1 MGNTEC
7 RSDGTR
13 AARNPLADNTELGSQ
28 THSGFCSQVWKSHK
42 CSLAR
47 EATPSAYTKPHF
59 HAELRA
65 RLDPAAATQ
74 GFDCHNATAWKTRVL
89 FLILFLFFYSFSLR
103 RRKKK
108 SPKISSLGFHI
119 KAWRTRGE
127 NEWKFQLALHQPS
140 FVPLTNVYFAVS
152 SHIAVRWRA
161 HFQLAYRMA
170 RVANFIL
177 EGTAFESKEKQCA
190 TRSLSR
196 SWRSECVTVAG

>member
-1 MGNTEC
+1 MQKRWHSSSMKPTRWQYGAGIPNTFGVLFPSVKIPQVLPSTG
-7 RSDGTR
+7 SD
-13 AARNPLADNTELGSQ
+13 S
-28 THSGFCSQVWKSHK
+28 
-42 CSLAR
+42 
-47 EATPSAYTKPHF
+47 SAYTKPHF

-65 RLDPAAATQ
+65 RLDPAAAIQ

-161 HFQLAYRMA
+161 HFQLAYGMA

-177 EGTAFESKEKQCA
+177 QGTAFESKEKQCA